1 MRLRLHKY
9 AIKAVVLV
17 FALII
22 ISVLLLK
29 MVSVWDDNAYREAE
43 SNQISEE
50 SVSIDTGP
58 VAPDIIVREPDEIEL
73 KDLSSGILS
82 RDKLIQDLVKDA
94 VVKPKDFAEKEQTS
108 QPVKSDYERRMAEL
122 IAEAYVLRNE
132 YTMALDSM
140 YGEAEATL
148 TTYVN
153 ESRSGDEI
161 NAQIS
166 SYLSRASSME
176 ADCDAKI
183 DRIVNEMNV
192 LIEENNGDTTLVDT
206 LVETYVSEKATKQV
220 WYLSR
225 LQEKGLIVR

>member
-1 MRLRLHKY
+1 MRLRLHKNTM
-9 AIKAVVLV
+9 KAVVLV

-50 SVSIDTGP
+50 SVSIDIGP

-82 RDKLIQDLVKDA
+82 REKLIQDLVKDA
-94 VVKPKDFAEKEQTS
+94 VVKPKDFAENEQTS

-122 IAEAYVLRNE
+122 IAEAYVLRDE
-132 YTMALDSM
+132 YTMALERM

-176 ADCDAKI
+176 ADCDGKI

-225 LQEKGLIVR
+225 LQEKGLIVQ

>member
-17 FALII
+17 FAIII
-22 ISVLLLK
+22 ISILLLK
-29 MVSVWDDNAYREAE
+29 LVSVWDDNSYREAE

-50 SVSIDTGP
+50 SVLMETGP
-58 VAPDIIVREPDEIEL
+58 IAPDIIVREPYEAEL
-73 KDLSSGILS
+73 KDLSAGVLS
-82 RDKLIQDLVKDA
+82 RENLIQGLVKDA
-94 VVKPKDFAEKEQTS
+94 IVKPKDLVDKEQSS
-108 QPVKSDYERRMAEL
+108 QPVKSEYERRMAEL
-122 IAEAYVLRNE
+122 IAEAYILRDE

-153 ESRSGDEI
+153 ESRSGEEI

-176 ADCDAKI
+176 ADCDGKI
-183 DRIVNEMNV
+183 DRIVNEMNA